1 MTSINNSSATKFLTL
16 FCIPALI
23 LASGSFDISNS
34 IDLDSLRLQ
43 KIHEHIEPL
52 VPEDENVTPPK
63 FDSSSFQ
70 EPEYDLLSEIINQV
84 NNTYG
89 VNLTEEDRLDLSRL
103 SKRLI
108 EDNEIEKYMKG
119 ENTEDNKQNFFKE
132 QFEIRM
138 IDYVKERFDFYKKM
152 DENREMKNF
161 IFDIIY
167 KDYQKQVVQK

>member
-1 MTSINNSSATKFLTL
+1 M
-16 FCIPALI
+16 CIR
-23 LASGSFDISNS
+23 
-34 IDLDSLRLQ
+34 DS
-43 KIHEHIEPL
+43 
-52 VPEDENVTPPK
+52 
-63 FDSSSFQ
+63 
-70 EPEYDLLSEIINQV
+70 
-84 NNTYG
+84 TYG

-161 IFDIIY
+161 IFNMIY

>member
-1 MTSINNSSATKFLTL
+1 MSKASKLAGFSTTFDAGISTFKNTTINDTGF
-16 FCIPALI
+16 
-23 LASGSFDISNS
+23 
-34 IDLDSLRLQ
+34 LRLPTGTTALRPSAGISTQ
-43 KIHEHIEPL
+43 GMMRYNTTL
-52 VPEDENVTPPK
+52 SK
-63 FDSSSFQ
+63 FDSSAFQ

-89 VNLTEEDRLDLSRL
+89 VNLTDEDRLDLSRL

-161 IFDIIY
+161 IFDMIY

>member
-1 MTSINNSSATKFLTL
+1 M
-16 FCIPALI
+16 
-23 LASGSFDISNS
+23 
-34 IDLDSLRLQ
+34 
-43 KIHEHIEPL
+43 
-52 VPEDENVTPPK
+52 VPEGANVTPPE
-63 FDSSSFQ
+63 FDSSAFQ

-161 IFDIIY
+161 IFDMIY
-167 KDYQKQVVQK
+167 KDYQRQVIPK